1 MAIAMPVI
9 NPVVSPRDD
18 ISIVGHS
25 SATGEKDVEK
35 PMTAPMA
42 VAHNNAINSATTDDF
57 ANFHSNRRLPKACYS
72 FIYLFET

>member
-57 ANFHSNRRLPKACYS
+57 AKFQSSTRLPKVCFYII
-72 FIYLFET
+72 FFKT